1 MSRVSVSIV
10 VYQPEL
16 AGLRAT
22 LRSLRTALE
31 TAKDAGAISSASLTL
46 VDNGSDAQRL
56 LDAEMKGALEGA
68 GWIERHILRGHGN
81 VGYGRGHNLAIM
93 DSDATYHLIL
103 NPDVILAHDAILESV
118 RFLDRHTDVV
128 LVAPRGFDPHGE
140 RQYLCRLYPTLWV
153 LYLRGFAPGFLR
165 RTFRRYLFAHE
176 MRGMTGENVVKGIPV
191 VHGCYMFTRL
201 PVLQQVGGF
210 SPDYFMYFEDTD
222 LSLRLGKIASLAF
235 VPQVN
240 IVHYGG
246 GAARKG
252 LRHIVLF
259 VRSAFTFFQTHG
271 WKMV

>member
-1 MSRVSVSIV
+1 MS
-10 VYQPEL
+10 
-16 AGLRAT
+16 
-22 LRSLRTALE
+22 
-31 TAKDAGAISSASLTL
+31 
-46 VDNGSDAQRL
+46 
-56 LDAEMKGALEGA
+56 
-68 GWIERHILRGHGN
+68 
-81 VGYGRGHNLAIM
+81 
-93 DSDATYHLIL
+93 SDATYHLIL
-103 NPDVILAHDAILESV
+103 NPDVLLAPDAITQSV
-118 RFLDRHTDVV
+118 RFLDSHPDVG
-128 LVAPRGFDPHGE
+128 LLAPRGYDPEGE

-165 RTFRRYLFAHE
+165 RKFHRYLYAHE
-176 MRGMTGENVVKGIPV
+176 MRGLTGEEAVKGIPV

-222 LSLRLGKIASLAF
+222 LSLRLGRIASLAF

-252 LRHIVLF
+252 LGHILMF
-259 VRSAFTFFQTHG
+259 VRSAFTFFRTHG